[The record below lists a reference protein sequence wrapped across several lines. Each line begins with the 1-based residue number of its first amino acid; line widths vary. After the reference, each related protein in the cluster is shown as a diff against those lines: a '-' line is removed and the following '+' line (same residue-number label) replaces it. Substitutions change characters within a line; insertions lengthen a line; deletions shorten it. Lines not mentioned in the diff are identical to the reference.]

1 MEPKNLA
8 CARFE
13 EGFSCSQAVFSAYAE
28 QFGLD
33 RETALKISGGF
44 GGGMGRMAQTCG
56 AVTGAFMVIGLKY
69 GAIGA
74 EDKETKEKAYDLV
87 REFADRFK
95 SRHGSIICQELL
107 GCDISKPEGEKVARE
122 QKLFETICPKLVKD
136 AAEILEEMLSE

>member
-1 MEPKNLA
+1 MNGKELA
-8 CARFE
+8 CSRFK

-28 QFGLD
+28 QLGLD
-33 RETALKISGGF
+33 RETALKIAGAF

-74 EDKETKEKAYDLV
+74 EDKETKEKAYALV
-87 REFADRFK
+87 REFVDRFK
-95 SRHGSIICQELL
+95 SRHGSIACQDLL

-136 AAEILEEMLSE
+136 AAELLEEMLAE